1 MKKKISIVTVM
12 CSIIIIG
19 SSFIQSE
26 TQKSITRG
34 KEVYGLYCQNWYM
47 EN

>member
-1 MKKKISIVTVM
+1 MKKKILIVTAV
-12 CSIIIIG
+12 CHIVIIG

-34 KEVYGLYCQNWYM
+34 KEVYGLYCQNCYM